1 MSTNTT
7 KPTEIER
14 AAITLLMDAGAHHPA
29 LWSWIQAMAK
39 NPDECR
45 HLGNYTIDESVTV
58 ELDGRTM
65 PLAECC
71 RLLGYVT
78 PMKEWDRDNDI
89 AAAIQDKE
97 PKGRKPETKIER
109 DMARRDRI
117 IYHLA
122 MQVAFYRDEG
132 RPDGDQSHD
141 IMGLGGP
148 VARIT
153 TSLAAAVVEY
163 HKAMIDVVYLE
174 NDLY

>member
-1 MSTNTT
+1 MSTT
-7 KPTEIER
+7 PTEIER
-14 AAITLLMDAGAHHPA
+14 AAITMLVDAQVNHPA

-39 NPDECR
+39 DPDECR
-45 HLGNYTIDESVTV
+45 HLGNYIIDESVTI
-58 ELDGRTM
+58 EFDGRTM

-71 RLLGYVT
+71 RSMGYVT
-78 PMKEWDRDNDI
+78 PTKQWDRDNDI

-97 PKGRKPETKIER
+97 PKGKKPETKIER

-122 MQVAFYRDEG
+122 MAVAMYRDDA
-132 RPDGDQSHD
+132 RPTGDQSHN

-148 VARIT
+148 IARIT

-163 HKAMIDVVYLE
+163 HKAMVNVVYLE